1 MHKSRLIPK
10 MCIDTKSS
18 ISAFQYHRELLFFN
32 RIKKSGLV
40 SFPDRNDGV
49 FNMN

>member
-1 MHKSRLIPK
+1 MHKSGLIPK

-18 ISAFQYHRELLFFN
+18 ISVLQHNRELLFFN

-40 SFPDRNDGV
+40 SFPNRNDGV
-49 FNMN
+49 LI